1 MLQADR
7 PPWMYTLCRRLFRAW
22 LIVAF
27 AYRSYGRS
35 HVPRSGPFV
44 LATNHASYLDPMVAG
59 CPLYFRH
66 IRFMARDT
74 LAASRL
80 LGWWMRK
87 VGVVLI
93 DRSRGDVAGLKE
105 SLRVLREGGV
115 ICVFPEGTR
124 TLTGKLRRPK
134 GGVGF
139 LISKAGVPVVPAY
152 ISGTFKAMPKGA
164 RWIKPARITVRYG
177 EPILPERWAALGSGR
192 EIFEQIGMMVMEEIA
207 KLRQQAGDAG
217 PEPAFEGEELTANKQ
232 EPA

>member
-1 MLQADR
+1 MPQTDR

-22 LIVAF
+22 LIIAF
-27 AYRSYGRS
+27 GCRSYGRS

-74 LAASRL
+74 LAGSRL
-80 LGWWMRK
+80 LGWWMRQ

-124 TLTGKLRRPK
+124 TLTGKLRHPK

-139 LISKAGVPVVPAY
+139 LMAKAAVPVVPAY

-164 RWIKPARITVRYG
+164 RWIRPARITVRYG
-177 EPILPERWAALGSGR
+177 EPILPERWGTLGSGR
-192 EIFEQIGMMVMEEIA
+192 EVFEKIGNLVMTEIA
-207 KLRQQAGDAG
+207 RLRQQAENNG
-217 PEPAFEGEELTANKQ
+217 PESVLEEVTANKQ
-232 EPA
+232 ESEQ